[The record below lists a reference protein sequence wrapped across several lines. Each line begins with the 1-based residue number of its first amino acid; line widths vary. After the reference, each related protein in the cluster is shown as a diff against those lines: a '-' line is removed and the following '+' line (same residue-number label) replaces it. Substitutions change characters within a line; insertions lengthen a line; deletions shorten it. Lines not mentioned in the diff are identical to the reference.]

1 VNIAPEKSSAP
12 MLVLEGITKRFG
24 GVTALDRVC
33 FDLCPGEIHALLGEN
48 GAGKSTLIKVLGGI
62 HQADEGAVL
71 FEGASVDVN
80 GVTAADRL
88 GVRIIHQELSLAPN
102 MTVAENIFLG
112 REPHAFGFMRH
123 RAMADAA
130 RQLVERLGL
139 HEIRD
144 VRKSVSNLSVA
155 HRQLVEIARALA
167 TRARI
172 LVLDEPTSALSDA
185 ETAALFT
192 TLRRLRAQGVGII
205 YISHRLE
212 EIMQLADRITVLRDG
227 RTVGTR
233 PVSEVDQRELVRW
246 MVGRDV
252 VDYFHRPPHVAGPIA
267 LQVTGLSNDR
277 VHEVSL
283 TLHEGEVLGIAGL
296 VGSGRTELAR
306 ALFGIDPV
314 RKGEIALAGETV
326 DIHSPRE
333 ALRAGMV
340 LIPEDRQGQGLVMI
354 QTVAFNLA
362 LPWVREWNPGCRPD
376 LSRRHSIIQRAI
388 EGFAIKVANAEQP
401 ITGLSG
407 GNQQKVLVSRWM
419 EHRPRVLIL
428 DEPTRGVDVGAREE
442 MFRLLGGLV
451 REGMAVVLI
460 SSDLNEVLNM
470 SHRVAVYRDGRI
482 LKTLDAADTG
492 MEEIMTLL
500 TGVKTA

>member
-1 VNIAPEKSSAP
+1 MSIALDKASAP
-12 MLVLEGITKRFG
+12 MLVLEEITKRFG
-24 GVTALDRVC
+24 GVTALDRVS
-33 FDLCPGEIHALLGEN
+33 FDLYPGEIHALLGEN

-62 HQADEGAVL
+62 HQAEEGSIR
-71 FEGASVDVN
+71 FEGAPVDVN
-80 GVTAADRL
+80 GVAAADRL
-88 GVRIIHQELSLAPN
+88 GIRIIHQELSLAPN
-102 MTVAENIFLG
+102 MTISENIFLG
-112 REPHAFGFMRH
+112 REPHAFGFVRH
-123 RAMADAA
+123 GAMGDAA
-130 RQLVERLGL
+130 RELVERLGL

-144 VRKSVSNLSVA
+144 VRKFVSSLSVA

-167 TRARI
+167 TRACI

-233 PVSEVDQRELVRW
+233 PVAEVDQRELVRW

-252 VDYFHRPPHVAGPIA
+252 VDYFHRPPRVTGPIA

-277 VHEVSL
+277 VHDVGF

-314 RKGEIALAGETV
+314 SSGKITLAGETI
-326 DIHSPRE
+326 DIRCPGD

-362 LPWVREWNPGCRPD
+362 LPWVRKWNPGCNPD
-376 LSRRHSIIQRAI
+376 MNLRRAI
-388 EGFAIKVANAEQP
+388 VNRSIQGFAIKVADPEQP

-442 MFRLLGGLV
+442 MFRLLAGLV
-451 REGMAVVLI
+451 CEGMAVVLI

-482 LKTLDAADTG
+482 LKTLDAAETG

>member
-1 VNIAPEKSSAP
+1 MNIAPEKSSAP

-227 RTVGTR
+227 HTVGTR

-252 VDYFHRPPHVAGPIA
+252 VDYFHRPPRVAGPIA

-333 ALRAGMV
+333 ALCAGMV

-482 LKTLDAADTG
+482 LKTLDASDTG